1 MKEILRFAVLL
12 VVLLVARQTYWVVSR
27 GGNLNLYAYNSS
39 DVEIVTL
46 EVFVNGESV
55 NIQDHSNK
63 KTLDHK
69 GLSLYKTSGTHEVK
83 VVSTKHNISKTAKIN
98 LRTAK
103 WINIEF
109 ANSENDPNN
118 YDLQLTVESS
128 PIVAEQYFHRFV
140 LYLAESII
148 LIGKKLI

>member
-12 VVLLVARQTYWVVSR
+12 VVLLVARQTYWMVSR

-63 KTLDHK
+63 KTLDH
-69 GLSLYKTSGTHEVK
+69 GDLSLYKTSGTHEVK
-83 VVSTKHNISKTAKIN
+83 VVSTKHNISKTTKIN
-98 LRTAK
+98 LTTAK

-118 YDLQLTVESS
+118 YALQLTVESS
-128 PIVAEQYFHRFV
+128 PILAEQDFHRFV
-140 LYLAESII
+140 LFFAESII